1 MIAAELNHALNDSLF
16 RFQADEFIRKETIA
30 FKTPQQA
37 KEFLIYFLL
46 VECIAGTILYTDK
59 DLFSC
64 YTKITE
70 LVERETVIF
79 SEALPILHPRKQTDK
94 HLQHVYYQLEGT
106 NVCYIKKDCL

>member
-46 VECIAGTILYTDK
+46 VIQK
-59 DLFSC
+59 
-64 YTKITE
+64 
-70 LVERETVIF
+70 
-79 SEALPILHPRKQTDK
+79 
-94 HLQHVYYQLEGT
+94 
-106 NVCYIKKDCL
+106 